1 MNSCL
6 GSKINKNKIIQQN
19 ENKENLNI
27 LNKKEEINTNMNIDE
42 EIKKNGDKELK
53 FKLNDEKEI
62 CKIELAGNIVVR
74 LLENNG
80 QKFVDF
86 AKFYKGY
93 PTKKSIKIDYN
104 TYIEMN
110 KLFENN

>member
-1 MNSCL
+1 MNSCF
-6 GSKINKNKIIQQN
+6 GSKQIKIKTT
-19 ENKENLNI
+19 ENKENINI
-27 LNKKEEINTNMNIDE
+27 LNKKEEEINTNMNIDE

-62 CKIELAGNIVVR
+62 CKIELDGNIVVR

-80 QKFVDF
+80 KKTVDF